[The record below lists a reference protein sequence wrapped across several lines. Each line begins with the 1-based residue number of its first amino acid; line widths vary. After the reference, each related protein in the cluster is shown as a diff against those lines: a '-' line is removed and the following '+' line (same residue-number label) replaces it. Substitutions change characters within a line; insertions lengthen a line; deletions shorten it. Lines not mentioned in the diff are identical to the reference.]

1 MKKQSHD
8 DLLDKANFL
17 LKEMSFTNN
26 SLTLVIVFLFINIVF
41 FYVDMYNLFMF
52 LVFTL
57 TLIGLFIYYE
67 IKFHVIDKKIKQTV
81 KLLNSV
87 HI

>member
-52 LVFTL
+52 LVFTF

-67 IKFHVIDKKIKQTV
+67 I
-81 KLLNSV
+81 
-87 HI
+87 

>member
-1 MKKQSHD
+1 MKKQTHD

-52 LVFTL
+52 LVFTF

-87 HI
+87 QI

>member
-52 LVFTL
+52 LVFTF

>member
-26 SLTLVIVFLFINIVF
+26 SLTLVIVFFFINVVF

-87 HI
+87 QI

>member
-52 LVFTL
+52 LVFTF

-87 HI
+87 QI

>member
-26 SLTLVIVFLFINIVF
+26 SLTLVIVMLAINIVF
-41 FYVDMYNLFMF
+41 FYIDMYNLFMF

-57 TLIGLFIYYE
+57 TLIGFFIYYE

-87 HI
+87 QI

>member
-26 SLTLVIVFLFINIVF
+26 SLTLVIVFFFINVVF

-52 LVFTL
+52 LVFTF

>member
-26 SLTLVIVFLFINIVF
+26 SLTLVIILLFINIVF

-57 TLIGLFIYYE
+57 TLIGFFTYYE

-87 HI
+87 QI

>member
-26 SLTLVIVFLFINIVF
+26 SLTLVIILLFINVVF
-41 FYVDMYNLFMF
+41 FYIDMYNLFMF
-52 LVFTL
+52 LFFTL
-57 TLIGLFIYYE
+57 TLIGFFTYYE

-87 HI
+87 QI

>member
-26 SLTLVIVFLFINIVF
+26 SLTLVIVFFFINVVF

>member
-26 SLTLVIVFLFINIVF
+26 SLTLVIVFFFINVVF

-52 LVFTL
+52 LVFTF

-87 HI
+87 QI